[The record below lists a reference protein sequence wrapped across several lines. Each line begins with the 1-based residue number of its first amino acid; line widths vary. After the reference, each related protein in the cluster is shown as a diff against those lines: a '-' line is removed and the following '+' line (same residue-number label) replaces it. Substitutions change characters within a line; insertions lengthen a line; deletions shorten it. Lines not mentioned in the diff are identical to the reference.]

1 MSPFARNLLSHT
13 STILIPLL
21 IHQYLALEL
30 PVDPGRPSCRT
41 CFASSSFSPTE
52 SSRGSLN
59 QRQIC
64 EFSSPAAGGF
74 RRFRT
79 LWPSSS
85 FPDPSISFT
94 VSYSHS
100 RTSPPTLST
109 SIVFCR
115 LWPLLTVA
123 GARRGHHFGG
133 PALQAPPPSRSPRRG
148 APPTPSSPSRLA
160 PKPPGPCPTKPQP
173 WRLRF

>member
-1 MSPFARNLLSHT
+1 MQLSKSAPCACIYTLVGHQTLSVPFRWTEWTDRLFTVLALMSPFARNLLSHT

-85 FPDPSISFT
+85 FPDPSIS
-94 VSYSHS
+94 S
-100 RTSPPTLST
+100 L
-109 SIVFCR
+109 
-115 LWPLLTVA
+115 
-123 GARRGHHFGG
+123 
-133 PALQAPPPSRSPRRG
+133 
-148 APPTPSSPSRLA
+148 
-160 PKPPGPCPTKPQP
+160 
-173 WRLRF
+173 